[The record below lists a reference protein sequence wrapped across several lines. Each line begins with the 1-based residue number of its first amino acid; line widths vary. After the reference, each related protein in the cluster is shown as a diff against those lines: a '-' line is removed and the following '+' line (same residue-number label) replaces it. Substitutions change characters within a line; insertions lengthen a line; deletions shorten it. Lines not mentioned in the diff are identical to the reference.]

1 MLRLHGPHRLLTQ
14 LPISHADC
22 PIGLPTVPQIL
33 KHSSCWSLSIRGRS
47 WTPLSHALAQGRA
60 GMVPLLLAH
69 AKKKKADAA
78 GGDGMG

>member
-1 MLRLHGPHRLLTQ
+1 
-14 LPISHADC
+14 
-22 PIGLPTVPQIL
+22 
-33 KHSSCWSLSIRGRS
+33 LSIGGKN

-78 GGDGMG
+78 GGEAVGSMYMPVCMPGCVLSRRSMHT